1 MNRALISILLLAI
14 MLCSCKVYKRDI
26 MFRLN
31 EEFSEEDLALSLD
44 QAERNYH
51 LQPNDWIEL
60 LVFTNEGERIVDP
73 NNEFGIGGA
82 NNINN
87 QQNQFG
93 RNGGIKYL
101 IQVDG
106 TVKLPIIGKKVL
118 AGFTVDQA
126 EDILEQSY
134 DEFYVNSFVK
144 LTVESRRVTVFNAAG
159 ASVIPLQNEN
169 MTLVEILALS
179 GGLQLGSKADQIKV
193 IRGNLTH
200 PIVYHID
207 LSTVEG
213 MQKTIVDIESGDIIY
228 IEPWRRPWQ
237 LAIRDISPIFS
248 FTSTFVGFYLLL
260 NGLVK

>member
-1 MNRALISILLLAI
+1 
-14 MLCSCKVYKRDI
+14 

-31 EEFSEEDLALSLD
+31 DEFSEEDLAESLD
-44 QAERNYH
+44 QAERNYQ
-51 LQPNDWIEL
+51 LQTNDWIQL

-73 NNEFGIGGA
+73 NNEFGFGGG
-82 NNINN
+82 NNRGN
-87 QQNQFG
+87 QQNQQNLQMQG
-93 RNGGIKYL
+93 GGIRYM

-106 TVKLPIIGKKVL
+106 TAKLPLVGNKVL
-118 AGFTVDQA
+118 EGFTVDQA
-126 EDILEQSY
+126 ESMLEQAY
-134 DEFYVNSFVK
+134 DDLYVDSFVK
-144 LTVESRRVTVFNAAG
+144 LTVISRRVTVFNAQG
-159 ASVIPLQNEN
+159 ASVIPLDNEN
-169 MTLVEILALS
+169 ITLVEILAMS
-179 GGLQLGSKADQIKV
+179 GGLKLGSKADQIKIV
-193 IRGNLTH
+193 RGDLTD

-207 LSTVEG
+207 LSTIDG